1 MHARREEVDADQR
14 QVAARVAGLLLQA
27 YDAPFG
33 TEFGDAEGAGV
44 GDLGEQDAGVGA
56 GLPEL
61 VDEFGDAADHEVVA
75 EVHHEVVV
83 AEPVA
88 GDQDGVRQ
96 AEGLFLGEVGDAGA
110 EARAVAHGRTD
121 LLGGVADDDADV
133 GDAHRDQG
141 FDAVEEHRLVGDG
154 DELLG
159 GGVGD
164 GPQPAAGAS
173 GEDKC
178 LHERVILG

>member
-1 MHARREEVDADQR
+1 MSRMR
-14 QVAARVAGLLLQA
+14 
-27 YDAPFG
+27 
-33 TEFGDAEGAGV
+33 
-44 GDLGEQDAGVGA
+44 VGA

-110 EARAVAHGRTD
+110 KREPSPTAVRISS
-121 LLGGVADDDADV
+121 
-133 GDAHRDQG
+133 
-141 FDAVEEHRLVGDG
+141 AVSPTMMPMSVT
-154 DELLG
+154 
-159 GGVGD
+159 
-164 GPQPAAGAS
+164 PAATRDS
-173 GEDKC
+173 MP
-178 LHERVILG
+178 